1 MPNQKGFLKIAI
13 IIIALILIG
22 GGYFVFNEKDRD
34 ISIQD
39 AENQNSQLNQSSA
52 SSGNDNVSTEI
63 NPKDY
68 SLEEYPVQQSPIYSQ
83 IEKSCFTRGSESE
96 YFKKSAQ
103 FIEKMK
109 DIRLVKNK
117 NEIIIPSWVQFI
129 ISNNNQKLSCDNYWN
144 SNSTEV
150 FSTPINGKYLY
161 LIGFNSG
168 DDQGR
173 KTIYR
178 LDLSSLEVK
187 KLSSPEN
194 IPNYSYLDYKI
205 LPDGKRLIKW
215 NKGNE
220 ISKSNLYFVNLEK
233 DSIDLLYSAPQDQ
246 WFVSS
251 IIGNPGTDEYP
262 SYDIKIEGGQVIVG
276 LYYKNSMTQKGTDD
290 CGYDG
295 CDYINSYE
303 FINRVTIPIPDN

>member
-1 MPNQKGFLKIAI
+1 MSPHNKIEI
-13 IIIALILIG
+13 IVIAMITVVVIG
-22 GGYFVFNEKDRD
+22 VGVYFWTTNNNIKNDD
-34 ISIQD
+34 QQNTQIQ
-39 AENQNSQLNQSSA
+39 NQSSSF
-52 SSGNDNVSTEI
+52 SSNDSISTAI

-68 SLEEYPVQQSPIYSQ
+68 SLENYPLQQSSIYSQ
-83 IEKSCFTRGSESE
+83 IKEDCLTKYSGDIR
-96 YFKKSAQ
+96 KIAQ
-103 FIEKMK
+103 FEEKAK

-117 NEIIIPSWVQFI
+117 SEIIIPSWVQFI

-144 SNSTEV
+144 SYSTEV

-161 LIGFNSG
+161 LTGFNSG
-168 DDQGR
+168 DDQSQ
-173 KTIYR
+173 KTLYR
-178 LDLSSLEVK
+178 LDLSSMEVK
-187 KLSSPEN
+187 KLSSPES

-251 IIGNPGTDEYP
+251 VTGNPGTDEYP
-262 SYDIKIEGGQVIVG
+262 DYDIKIEGDQVIVG
-276 LYYKNSMTQKGTDD
+276 LYYKNSMTEKSLDT

-295 CDYINSYE
+295 CDYIKSYE
-303 FINRVTIPIPDN
+303 FIKSITITIPTN